1 MPTYELS
8 FSSQM
13 ITSSLLNEDEI
24 KFLLDLFFSNS
35 ENYRENNLEFNPYRS
50 QTLFN
55 LPDAE
60 IYADRIKSI
69 LINEGYLTK
78 ISEDPILDNI
88 QLRDYYIRSFDNNGG
103 SLSFHR
109 DAKGLDISV
118 TICLQKKF
126 NFPLCIASKSS
137 DSRENFLSYDLSVG
151 ESVVFDGVNCNH
163 WRDQVKGIQGEKNIY
178 ALYRW
183 TIN

>member
-1 MPTYELS
+1 MPTYKLS
-8 FSSQM
+8 LSSQL
-13 ITSSLLNEDEI
+13 ITSSLLNEDDVQS
-24 KFLLDLFFSNS
+24 LLNLFFSNS
-35 ENYRENNLEFNPYRS
+35 ENYKENGLEYNPYRS

-55 LPDAE
+55 PPMAE

-78 ISEDPILDNI
+78 VAEEPLLDNI
-88 QLRDYYIRSFDNNGG
+88 QLKDYYIRSFDNDGG

-109 DAKGLDISV
+109 DLKGLDISV
-118 TICLQKKF
+118 TICLQKRF
-126 NFPLCIASKSS
+126 NFPLCITSKNSS
-137 DSRENFLSYDLSVG
+137 AKEDFLSYDLSVG
-151 ESVVFDGVNCNH
+151 KSVIFDGVNCNH
-163 WRDQVKGIQGEKNIY
+163 WRDLVKGPQGEKNIY